1 MPKFKVI
8 PLPHRFAE
16 PHTLLFW
23 RFGHFPERDHVF
35 YMRKNAG
42 AECIENSY
50 SNF

>member
-1 MPKFKVI
+1 MLAFRKIDGFDG
-8 PLPHRFAE
+8 RE
-16 PHTLLFW
+16 
-23 RFGHFPERDHVF
+23 RGNYRNGHFPERDHVF